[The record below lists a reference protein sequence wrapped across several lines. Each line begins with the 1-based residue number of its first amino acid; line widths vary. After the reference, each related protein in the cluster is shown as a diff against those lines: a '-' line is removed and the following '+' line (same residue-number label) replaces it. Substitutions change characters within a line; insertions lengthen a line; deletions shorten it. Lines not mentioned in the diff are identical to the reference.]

1 MILNKKTALNISTLF
16 YFVVLK
22 YFFIFVA
29 QLKQTLTMENEN
41 LLTPELHVDYISV
54 AHLKETAKWAKFLAI
69 VGFVFCVIIVIIA
82 IFSGTFLSGMGGGL
96 GGPQSFMTTGFLAA
110 IYSIIAIIYF
120 ILSLFLYRFAGK
132 MQVALQATDQDSFNA
147 ALYNL
152 KLVYRISGII
162 VLVYLA
168 FVALAMVFGV
178 GMAAF
183 S

>member
-1 MILNKKTALNISTLF
+1 
-16 YFVVLK
+16 
-22 YFFIFVA
+22 
-29 QLKQTLTMENEN
+29 MEHNQN
-41 LLTPELHVDYISV
+41 LLTPELNVDYLAV
-54 AHLKETAKWAKFLAI
+54 THLKETARWAKFLAI
-69 VGFVFCVIIVIIA
+69 VGFVFCLIIVIVA
-82 IFSGTFLSGMGGGL
+82 IFSGSFLSNMSGGL
-96 GGPQSFMTTGFLAA
+96 GSTGPQSLMGAGVMAA
-110 IYSIIAIIYF
+110 IYIVVGVIYF
-120 ILSLFLYRFAGK
+120 VLSLFLYRFAGK

-168 FVALAMVFGV
+168 FVALAMVFGI

>member
-1 MILNKKTALNISTLF
+1 
-16 YFVVLK
+16 
-22 YFFIFVA
+22 
-29 QLKQTLTMENEN
+29 
-41 LLTPELHVDYISV
+41 
-54 AHLKETAKWAKFLAI
+54 
-69 VGFVFCVIIVIIA
+69 
-82 IFSGTFLSGMGGGL
+82 MGGGL
-96 GGPQSFMTTGFLAA
+96 GGPQSFMTTGILAA